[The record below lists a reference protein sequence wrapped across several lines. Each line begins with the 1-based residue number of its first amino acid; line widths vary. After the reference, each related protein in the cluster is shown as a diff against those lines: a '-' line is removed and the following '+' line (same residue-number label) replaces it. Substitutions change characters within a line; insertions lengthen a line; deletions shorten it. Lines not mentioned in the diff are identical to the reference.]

1 MLDKNKIPADLYGQE
16 DKKDPIVYCVIKFQ
30 KMFWLITEYNAE
42 EKEAFGF
49 AQIHEGCGELGY
61 IYIPELEEVLK
72 KYFGWS
78 ITYVEKPLSQVKKEL
93 Q

>member
-1 MLDKNKIPADLYGQE
+1 MLDKKKIPANLYDQE
-16 DKKDPIVYCVIKFQ
+16 NSKDPKVYCVIRLQ
-30 KMFWLITEYNAE
+30 RMFWLITEYNE
-42 EKEAFGF
+42 ETKEAFGF

-72 KYFGWS
+72 KYNGWS
-78 ITYVEKPLSQVKKEL
+78 VEYVEKPLSKVKKEL